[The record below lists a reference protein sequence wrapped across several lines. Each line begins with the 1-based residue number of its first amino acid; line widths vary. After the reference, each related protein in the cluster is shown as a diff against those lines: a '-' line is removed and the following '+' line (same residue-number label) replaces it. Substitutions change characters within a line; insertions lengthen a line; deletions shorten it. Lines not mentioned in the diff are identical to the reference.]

1 MDKIS
6 VKDYKKLIICKSKYH
21 NKRFKNKYGSWDSK
35 AEFEYFLI
43 LKDKEKFGQ
52 IKNLR
57 RQVSIEIQPSFKDSN
72 GKTIKA
78 ITYKAD
84 FVYEDQDGKK
94 HIVDVK
100 GMKTDVYKL
109 KKKMLLYKGIEI
121 EEVNLV

>member
-1 MDKIS
+1 MNIS
-6 VKDYKKLIICKSKYH
+6 EYKKMMNSKSKYH
-21 NKRFKNKYGSWDSK
+21 NKKFKNVYGSWDSQ

-43 LKDKEKFGQ
+43 LKDKEKLGQ

-84 FVYEDQDGKK
+84 FVYEDLKGKT
-94 HIVDVK
+94 HYIDVK
-100 GMKTDVYKL
+100 GMRTDVYKL
-109 KKKMLLYKGIEI
+109 KKKLLAFRGIEI
-121 EEVNLV
+121 EEVLT